1 MKSLLITT
9 LLLATLLLAACG
21 QEDDQVAVDPAEQ
34 SATSETPRQA
44 TETSVL
50 ATMPV
55 SEAASQTSSP
65 TPEPPTP
72 GPEPPTPTPQPP
84 TPTPAETAEPA
95 AKTGPIEITYFTPA
109 QMEGPYYPVEKLA
122 DRDNDLTV
130 LQGASGTP
138 AGQIIEFGGI
148 VYDASGVP
156 QPGVLIEIWQTD
168 ASGVY
173 LHPGDP
179 GTDQRDRN
187 FQFYGESVTDEDGRY
202 HFRTI
207 LPGRYEPRPRHIHVK
222 IKLDGQELLTTQFYF
237 ADDPELADEAMFNQI
252 GPDGEYLVISLQE
265 TQDNDGN
272 AILVGQRDVILNTTL

>member
-1 MKSLLITT
+1 MKSLLIFT
-9 LLLATLLLAACG
+9 LLFVILLLAACG
-21 QEDDQVAVDPAEQ
+21 QEDDQVATDPAEQ
-34 SATSETPRQA
+34 SAASEATVTPM
-44 TETSVL
+44 L
-50 ATMPV
+50 ATAPA
-55 SEAASQTSSP
+55 SEAASQTSTS
-65 TPEPPTP
+65 TPKPETP
-72 GPEPPTPTPQPP
+72 SSEPPTPTPEPPAP
-84 TPTPAETAEPA
+84 TPTETSEPA
-95 AKTGPIEITYFTPA
+95 AQTGPIEVTYFTPA

-130 LQGASGTP
+130 LQGAGGAP

-148 VYDASGVP
+148 VYDASGAP

-222 IKLDGQELLTTQFYF
+222 IKQDGQELLTTQFYF
-237 ADDPELADEAMFNQI
+237 AGDPELADEAMFNQI
-252 GPDGEYLVISLQE
+252 GPDGEHLVVTLQE
-265 TQDNDGN
+265 GQDSDGN
-272 AILVGQRDVILNTTL
+272 AILVGQQDVILNTTL